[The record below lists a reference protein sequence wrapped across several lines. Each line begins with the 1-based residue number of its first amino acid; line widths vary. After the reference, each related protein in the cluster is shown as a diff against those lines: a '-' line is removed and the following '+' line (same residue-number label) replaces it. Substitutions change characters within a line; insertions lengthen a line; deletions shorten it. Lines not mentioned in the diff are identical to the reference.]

1 MSENKTLECS
11 SDETANEWKVG
22 PGAWISLIIV
32 LLVFSGL
39 LFKVEGMAWL
49 GAFDFTTLGGCV
61 RHHENA
67 GNQHLYRQRRHSA
80 KAGFLFAVA
89 GADGDAGAGAAGDIY
104 PLRGD
109 PRGA

>member
-39 LFKVEGMAWL
+39 LQ
-49 GAFDFTTLGGCV
+49 
-61 RHHENA
+61 
-67 GNQHLYRQRRHSA
+67 GN
-80 KAGFLFAVA
+80 
-89 GADGDAGAGAAGDIY
+89 
-104 PLRGD
+104 
-109 PRGA
+109 